1 MISVD
6 GTLTAYE
13 NLMLMARLY
22 DIPRAERK
30 ERVREMLS
38 FLELEQHTNSLVRT
52 FSGGMIRK
60 MEVGQAMLHHPKVLL
75 LDEPTTGLDPV
86 ARQSVWEHLFE
97 LRDRFDTTIFFSTH
111 NMEEA
116 DEVSD
121 RVAVMNRGK
130 IEAIGRVEE
139 LKAKTG
145 KPDATLEDAFIFLHR
160 KQTGGNRQFSR
171 NPQGQKNPAEAWIK
185 NHNVMI
191 HYLSQT
197 IKKSYVLAEMETRKL
212 LHDPTELI
220 SRAVQPILWLGIF
233 GEALSKVRAIP
244 TPGLTYLQFIVPGI
258 LTQSVVF
265 VAIFYGLYVIMDR
278 DTGILQKLLV
288 TPTPRLALVWGKMIS
303 AGIRGLSQALIVFLF
318 AVILGIQLHMTVWS
332 IIGVIVI
339 VMLGASFFTG
349 LSMIIASIVK
359 TRERFMGI
367 GQVITLPLFFASNAI
382 YPIAIMPGWLQA
394 VANVNPLSYM
404 VDGLRALMLSGG
416 AAVVGFDIGVLAAVT
431 LFISVLSAW
440 FYPKVVI

>member
-1 MISVD
+1 
-6 GTLTAYE
+6 
-13 NLMLMARLY
+13 
-22 DIPRAERK
+22 
-30 ERVREMLS
+30 
-38 FLELEQHTNSLVRT
+38 
-52 FSGGMIRK
+52 MIR
-60 MEVGQAMLHHPKVLL
+60 
-75 LDEPTTGLDPV
+75 
-86 ARQSVWEHLFE
+86 
-97 LRDRFDTTIFFSTH
+97 
-111 NMEEA
+111 
-116 DEVSD
+116 
-121 RVAVMNRGK
+121 
-130 IEAIGRVEE
+130 
-139 LKAKTG
+139 
-145 KPDATLEDAFIFLHR
+145 
-160 KQTGGNRQFSR
+160 
-171 NPQGQKNPAEAWIK
+171 
-185 NHNVMI
+185 
-191 HYLSQT
+191 YLSQT

-416 AAVVGFDIGVLAAVT
+416 AVGVGFDIGVLAAVT